1 MRRALTPAERIRR
14 RVMRGRRAADSH
26 ARRRASFYTEQLEDV
41 SRDDIAE
48 RDGHLCHICGEWVSV
63 HDATLDHVV
72 PLIRG
77 GAHTK
82 DNIKLA
88 HKVCNSRKGA
98 R

>member
-1 MRRALTPAERIRR
+1 MTEAERIRARVLR
-14 RVMRGRRAADSH
+14 RRRQADYN
-26 ARRRASFYTEQLEDV
+26 ARRRASFYTDRLEAV
-41 SRDDIAE
+41 SRDEIAE
-48 RDGHLCHICGEWVSV
+48 RDNHLCHICGEWVSA
-63 HDATLDHVV
+63 HDMTLDHVK
-72 PLIRG
+72 PLARG